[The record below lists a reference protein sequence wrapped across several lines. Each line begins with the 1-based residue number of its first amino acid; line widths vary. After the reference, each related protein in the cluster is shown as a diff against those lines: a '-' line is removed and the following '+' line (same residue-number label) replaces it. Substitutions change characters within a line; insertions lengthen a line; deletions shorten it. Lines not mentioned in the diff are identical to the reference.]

1 MKLLISKSNNKN
13 GIILAFGEDDVK
25 TLHILHDNKIV
36 FGMYLVW
43 FRTDDRP
50 IEKLDKQIQPIV
62 TKYPSV
68 EGIAFLSI
76 VKGFVPTETK
86 EIK

>member
-1 MKLLISKSNNKN
+1 MKLLINKSDNKK
-13 GIILAFGEDDVK
+13 GIILAFGEDDIK
-25 TLHILHDNKIV
+25 TLHVLHDNKIV

-43 FRTDDRP
+43 FRQDDRP

-76 VKGFVPTETK
+76 VKGFVPTTTK
-86 EIK
+86 EI

>member
-1 MKLLISKSNNKN
+1 MKFLISKSNNKS

-25 TLHILHDNKIV
+25 TLRLLHANKMV

-43 FRTDDRP
+43 FRQDDRP

-62 TKYPSV
+62 IKYPSV

-76 VKGFVPTETK
+76 VKGFVPTRTEVLK
-86 EIK
+86 